1 MSWRVVVISNRC
13 KLDYSMNYMI
23 VRGDEIKRVLLDEMA
38 VLIIEN
44 NAVAMTGCLLS
55 ELGKKKIKVI
65 LCDNERN
72 PQIEMVSIYGT
83 HNDSKRIRE
92 QIRWKEETKSTIWT
106 EIVREKI
113 HNQSIILKRY
123 EKNTESAMLAGYIDE
138 IQSGDITNR
147 EGHAAK
153 VYFNAIFG
161 MAFTRGDEENIINAA
176 LNYGYALLLSA
187 FNREVVANGYL
198 TQLGLG
204 HDNQFNHFNLSCDLM
219 EPFRVLVDDLVK
231 RKNYGQLTSEEKH
244 EIVNLLNDTVK
255 IRETEQTVLNAIK
268 IYTKSVFDALTEENT
283 ELIKFIEV

>member
-1 MSWRVVVISNRC
+1 MVVSQRC
-13 KLDYSMNYMI
+13 KLDYCMNYMV
-23 VRGDEIKRVLLDEMA
+23 VRGEETRRILLDEIS

-44 NAVAMTGCLLS
+44 NAVSMTGCLLS

-72 PQIEMVSIYGT
+72 PQLEMVSIYGT

-92 QIRWKEETKSTIWT
+92 QIKWRDENKLSVWT
-106 EIVREKI
+106 RIVREKI
-113 HNQSIILKRY
+113 KNQAAVLKRY
-123 EKNTESAMLAGYIDE
+123 EKSEEAEMLCEYSKDVKT
-138 IQSGDITNR
+138 GDVTNR

-153 VYFNAIFG
+153 VYFNAMFG
-161 MAFTRGDEENIINAA
+161 MDFSRSDEENVINAA
-176 LNYGYALLLSA
+176 LNYGYAILLSA

-231 RKNYGQLTSEEKH
+231 EKNYEKMSADEKH
-244 EIVNLLNDTVK
+244 EIVYFLNNSVR
-255 IRETEQTVLNAIK
+255 IRETDQTVLNAIK
-268 IYTKSVFDALTEENT
+268 IYTKSVFDALTEENV
-283 ELIKFIEV
+283 ELIRFAEI